1 MNFASLNSQSLFDL
15 FFLFFFFFIFE
26 PSFNFSLFS
35 HLQVDS
41 LKMLLQKQKK
51 LETVFADSGLAVYC
65 KSGFKLVKFHDL
77 THHIPAILFF
87 EDPATYSTNVG
98 ERLNG
103 RAVRVPYHMGNKKNN
118 EEFVSFIFFFF
129 FQFILNTF
137 FLPLKHH

>member
-1 MNFASLNSQSLFDL
+1 LNFASLNSQSLFDL
-15 FFLFFFFFIFE
+15 FFSFFIFFIFE
-26 PSFNFSLFS
+26 SSFNFSLFS

-51 LETVFADSGLAVYC
+51 LETVFTDSGLAVYS

-118 EEFVSFIFFFF
+118 EEFVSFIFFIYYYF

-137 FLPLKHH
+137 FFP